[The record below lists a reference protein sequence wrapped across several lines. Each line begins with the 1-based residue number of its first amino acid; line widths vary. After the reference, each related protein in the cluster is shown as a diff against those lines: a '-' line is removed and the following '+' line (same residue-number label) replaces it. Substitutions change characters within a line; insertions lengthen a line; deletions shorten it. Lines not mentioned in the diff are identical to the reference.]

1 MQDADA
7 LLALAVRIS
16 LIAFM
21 VGSLLDMGLEMRV
34 RDALACLG
42 NRRFLVRV
50 LAFGFLAGPA
60 LAWAIGRALGLD
72 PSYATGLML
81 VGLTP
86 GAPFLPAMVR
96 RAKGDMRHAAAMMLV
111 TALATVAVLPVATPL
126 IAEGLTVDA
135 WTVARPILVLVL
147 LPLLIGMAVFA
158 MAPAIAAALHPW
170 ARAVGGIAALALLA
184 LCVVVYGRSM
194 AGTFGQRVIAA
205 EVLFL
210 GLLTLAAYR
219 SGGGLAQRER
229 SVLGLGMCTRNLGAA
244 LAPLLSMEAPDE
256 RAVVAVVL
264 ALPVQLV
271 CALVAAALFA
281 RGATSQDTNGRTT
294 TCRSG

>member
-1 MQDADA
+1 MDEYQA

-16 LIAFM
+16 LVAFM
-21 VGSLLDMGLEMRV
+21 VGSLLDMGLELRL

-42 NRRFLVRV
+42 DRRFLLRAV
-50 LAFGFLAGPA
+50 LFGFVTGPV
-60 LAWAIGRALGLD
+60 LAWAIGRVLVLD

-86 GAPFLPAMVR
+86 CAPFLPAMVR
-96 RAKGDMRHAAAMMLV
+96 RAKGDMRYAAAMMLV
-111 TALATVAVLPVATPL
+111 AAFGTVVMLPAAAPIV
-126 IAEGLTVDA
+126 AEGLSVDA

-147 LPLLIGMAVFA
+147 LPLLAGMAIFA
-158 MAPAIAAALHPW
+158 VAPGIAAALHPW
-170 ARAVGGIAALALLA
+170 ARALGGIAALALLV
-184 LCVVVYGRSM
+184 LCMVVYGRSM
-194 AGTFGQRVIAA
+194 AATFGERVVLA

-219 SGGGLAQRER
+219 CGGGLAQQER

-244 LAPLLSMEAPDE
+244 LAPLLAMEAADE

-271 CALVAAALFA
+271 CAIVAAAVFA
-281 RGATSQDTNGRTT
+281 RSARRQAADGEVS
-294 TCRSG
+294 CRSG